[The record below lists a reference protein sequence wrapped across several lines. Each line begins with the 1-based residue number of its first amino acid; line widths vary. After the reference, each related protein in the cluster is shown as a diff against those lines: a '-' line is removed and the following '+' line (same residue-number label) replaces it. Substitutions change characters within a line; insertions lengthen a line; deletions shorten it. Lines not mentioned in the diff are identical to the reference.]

1 MMVEQRVFFASEQ
14 EALNYGYR
22 PCGHCLRE
30 KYRQWKE
37 TSTTGSGSASAV
49 GITSAGN
56 ATGDSDKTVAAQKPK
71 P

>member
-14 EALNYGYR
+14 EALSCGYR

-37 TSTTGSGSASAV
+37 TSATGSGSARDAGTANV
-49 GITSAGN
+49 GS
-56 ATGDSDKTVAAQKPK
+56 ATGDSGKTVAAQKPE